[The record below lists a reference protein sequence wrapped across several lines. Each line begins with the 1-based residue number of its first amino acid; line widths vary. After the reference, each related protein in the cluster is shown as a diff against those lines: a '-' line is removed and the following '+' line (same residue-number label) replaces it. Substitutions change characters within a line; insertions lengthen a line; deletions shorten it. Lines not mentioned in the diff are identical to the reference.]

1 MKHLN
6 KKPKMLKKLI
16 LIIIASTIIIANI
29 QTVCGYAIPNEYK
42 PVNTPFS
49 DMKFSGETDAEK
61 KSTKPENTTNTV
73 LQIIAGT
80 LLYFAAPI
88 AVFSIAQ
95 AAFMITMNGG
105 DTEKLESGKKHLTWA
120 IIGLV
125 VIIFSYSIV
134 KIIIGFVINVGNYS
148 AT

>member
-1 MKHLN
+1 
-6 KKPKMLKKLI
+6 MLKKII
-16 LIIIASTIIIANI
+16 LIIIASVIIVTNI
-29 QTVCGYAIPNEYK
+29 QIASGYAIPDEYK

-49 DMKFSGETDAEK
+49 DMKFSGED
-61 KSTKPENTTNTV
+61 SSRPENTTNTV

-95 AAFMITMNGG
+95 ASFMITMSGAE
-105 DTEKLESGKKHLTWA
+105 TERLESGKKHLTWA
-120 IIGLV
+120 VIGLLA
-125 VIIFSYSIV
+125 IIFSYSIV
-134 KIIIGFVINVGNYS
+134 KIIIKFVIDVGNYS